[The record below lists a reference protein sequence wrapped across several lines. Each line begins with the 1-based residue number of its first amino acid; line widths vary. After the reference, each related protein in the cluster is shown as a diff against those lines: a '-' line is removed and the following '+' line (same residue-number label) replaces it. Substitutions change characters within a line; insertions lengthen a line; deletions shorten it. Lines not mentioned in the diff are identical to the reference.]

1 MMASLTPGILLKLLQ
16 SMNSDAKVVGEH
28 RSVLLQVIGIV
39 PALAG
44 SQLWPNYGFYLQLSD
59 STNSTYVSL
68 SDRDNE
74 LILTNRLQLGQLAY
88 VDRLHFD
95 SPLPRLSG
103 LRPIA
108 GRHPFLGSPEAL
120 IARISPSKR
129 GFVIQPVS
137 DSDPSSLNPI
147 SAYLSNNNFIIN
159 DNDKEKEKRRP
170 ALAPRDNNAAP
181 NLANSEEIKQAP
193 VEKPRRFSSPAS
205 AKQQQQQQRSV
216 STGKRSGGVG
226 GVAEREPSP
235 MTISKAN
242 SRSASPVPSK
252 CVVPSLAA
260 AKEESRKATREPAI
274 IVPSRYRQPSPN
286 GRKLQ
291 GSPNARRLSISP
303 GRRLSGGLRAA
314 SPIVTAI
321 ADSAGKKKLASLVA
335 GISKVSEALV
345 ASAKTNNRKSW
356 DDPSGVSDLPD
367 HKDKVVSKNKADVQA
382 ILRTQVAMSRRLSDA
397 ANAGVHNQEEALTNI
412 GKSEDHSVSD
422 KSSKELLESQF
433 MTKNG
438 LMEPPLFTM
447 YLLTLQGLERRSIA
461 SSVAAEALEEASAT
475 ESVVRCLSMFSDLC
489 SSSSKVGNPLIA
501 IDQFLSIYE
510 LLTKS
515 RAAGE
520 ALVKSYTSESS
531 EIGRS
536 TERSKS
542 ISLWIEAALATDLE
556 VVSLLKDQM
565 GKSSIV
571 HMSKHQPTFD
581 SADTRPPSPSRTS
594 VSKRQSQSTPAKSN
608 PKAQASVVDH
618 SNGSWSR
625 GRGLE
630 ETLELARNLQS
641 EMQTWFL
648 KFVDEAMDSGF
659 KALEGNLKG
668 GQGVF
673 QNGPI
678 ARVLSHLKQVNDW
691 LDHAVVDQEM
701 LKEKIENL
709 KRKIYGFVIHHMGTI
724 SS

>member
-1 MMASLTPGILLKLLQ
+1 MASLTPGILLKLLQ
-16 SMNSDAKVVGEH
+16 SMNSDSKVVGEH

-44 SQLWPNYGFYLQLSD
+44 SQLWPNYGFYVQLSD

-74 LILTNRLQLGQLAY
+74 LILTNRLQLGQFAY

-103 LRPIA
+103 LRPIP
-108 GRHPFLGSPEAL
+108 GRHPFVGSPDPL

-147 SAYLSNNNFIIN
+147 SAYLSNNS
-159 DNDKEKEKRRP
+159 DLKPEKEKEKRRP
-170 ALAPRDNNAAP
+170 VLAPRDNNAAP
-181 NLANSEEIKQAP
+181 NPANSEETKPVP

-205 AKQQQQQQRSV
+205 AKQQQQQRSV
-216 STGKRSGGVG
+216 STGK
-226 GVAEREPSP
+226 REPSP

-242 SRSASPVPSK
+242 SRSASPAPSK

-291 GSPNARRLSISP
+291 GSPNARRVSISP
-303 GRRLSGGLRAA
+303 ARRLSGGLKA

-321 ADSAGKKKLASLVA
+321 ADSAGKKKLATLV
-335 GISKVSEALV
+335 L

-356 DDPSGVSDLPD
+356 DDPSAVSDLPQ
-367 HKDKVVSKNKADVQA
+367 HKDKVVSKNKADVQP
-382 ILRTQVAMSRRLSDA
+382 ILTTQVAMSRRLSDA
-397 ANAGVHNQEEALTNI
+397 NANAGVHNQEEALTNN
-412 GKSEDHSVSD
+412 GKSEHHSVSNKGAPRITVYD
-422 KSSKELLESQF
+422 KKWTDGSTPLHNVSANLARLGKEAL
-433 MTKNG
+433 K
-438 LMEPPLFTM
+438 
-447 YLLTLQGLERRSIA
+447 RRSIA

-542 ISLWIEAALATDLE
+542 ISLWVEAALATDLE
-556 VVSLLKDQM
+556 VA
-565 GKSSIV
+565 SIAF
-571 HMSKHQPTFD
+571 KNKCIET
-581 SADTRPPSPSRTS
+581 
-594 VSKRQSQSTPAKSN
+594 QSQSTPAKSY

-618 SNGSWSR
+618 GNGSWSR

-641 EMQTWFL
+641 EMQTWFF

-678 ARVLSHLKQVNDW
+678 ATVLSHLKQVNDW
-691 LDHAVVDQEM
+691 LDHAVVEQEM
-701 LKEKIENL
+701 LKEKIEKL